1 MQTIK
6 IIINDGKVQSVEIS
20 KMEENITQ
28 KDIESMLKELPK
40 EMLAKALGIT
50 DGEKEATSGA

>member
-6 IIINDGKVQSVEIS
+6 IVINDGKVQSVEIS
-20 KMEENITQ
+20 KTEENITQ

-50 DGEKEATSGA
+50 DRKKEANSGA